1 MAQVINTNIASLNA
15 QRNLNRSQ
23 GQLNTSLQ
31 RLSSGMRI
39 NSAKDDAAGLAI
51 SERFTA
57 QIRGLNQAIRNSND
71 GISLAQTAEGA
82 LGEVTNNLQRVREL
96 AIQAVNATNSAS
108 DRAAMQQEVAQLI
121 AEIDRV
127 ATQTNFNGVK
137 LLDGSFTAQTFQVGA
152 NVGETISVATIA
164 DTTAA
169 GLSLSN
175 ATAARTSTAVGA
187 TALVAGDLTVNGSD
201 VGAVAADAALIAAA
215 MAATSSAITA
225 TATNTQTL
233 AFADV
238 IGTALVAT
246 TSATGTNFADIVVDA
261 AVATTSAASG
271 AFTAHTATAG
281 GGTYKLT
288 VDGTDVVD
296 YTDSAADDLDATDID
311 SAVNAFISGSSG
323 AYTKTGTAAGG
334 DLVISKADGTDMTIG
349 ETGTLAGAAGFTGGF
364 LATHTNGTV
373 ADSPVAYRLQ
383 IDGADVINT
392 TVTAGQDL
400 TEAELDT
407 AINSFISSSSGAY
420 TKTGTLAG
428 GNLVISKA
436 DGTDMTITQTGSGL
450 TGLTGTST
458 NGSPLTAPAY
468 SFALDGTNI
477 NLTSAIAGSDATV
490 TGTEVAAAISAVS
503 GFTASYASGNLTIT
517 KTGGGNFTLGEAGSD
532 AAGSEGLASST
543 TTTYRGTISVTA
555 TGEDLVIG
563 GTTPSKAGLTAATTT
578 ATGNTLTVETVA
590 GANALIT
597 AIDTALNT
605 VNGARATLG
614 AIQNRFESVVTSLQ
628 TSSESL
634 SAARSRIQDTD
645 FAAETAQLTKAQI
658 LQQAG
663 MAMMAQANQLP
674 QGVLSLL
681 QQ

>member
-23 GQLNTSLQ
+23 GQLATSLQ

-121 AEIDRV
+121 SEIDRV

-152 NVGETISVATIA
+152 NVGETISVASIA

-169 GLSLSN
+169 GLSLSDGTAV
-175 ATAARTSTAVGA
+175 ATGNVGA
-187 TALVAGDLTVNGSD
+187 TALSAGDLTINGVD
-201 VGAVAADAALIAAA
+201 VGAVAADAAAIATAIAA
-215 MAATSSAITA
+215 TNSNITA
-225 TATNTQTL
+225 TATNQKTI

-238 IGTALVAT
+238 VGTALTAT
-246 TSATGTNFADIVVDA
+246 NSTAGTNFTDIVVAA
-261 AVATTSAASG
+261 AVPTDSAVTG
-271 AFTAHTATAG
+271 AFTDTVQNNGDT
-281 GGTYKLT
+281 LT
-288 VDGTDVVD
+288 LTIDGISVINF
-296 YTDSAADDLDATDID
+296 TDSGTNFTAA
-311 SAVNAFISGSSG
+311 NAQTAINNFISGNSG
-323 AYTKTGTAAGG
+323 YSIASGTVAGG
-334 DLVISKADGTDMTIG
+334 DLVIRKADGSDMNIVQG
-349 ETGTLAGAAGFTGGF
+349 GSLAGTAGFQAAGFVANHTG
-364 LATHTNGTV
+364 GTV
-373 ADSPVAYRLQ
+373 AGSPVTYQLT
-383 IDGADVINT
+383 IDSLSVINQ
-392 TVTAGQDL
+392 TVNPGQDL

-407 AINSFISSSSGAY
+407 AINSFISSNSSAY
-420 TKTGTLAG
+420 SKTGSLAG
-428 GNLVISKA
+428 GNLVITKA
-436 DGTDMTITQTGSGL
+436 DGSDMAIVQTGSGL
-450 TGLTGTST
+450 TGLTGTHT
-458 NGSPLTAPAY
+458 GGSPLVAPSY

-477 NLTSAIAGSDATV
+477 NLTSAISGNDATV

-503 GFTASYASGNLTIT
+503 GFSATYSSGNLVIT
-517 KTGGGNFTLGEAGSD
+517 KTDGSNFTLGEAGSD

-543 TTTYRGTISVTA
+543 TTTYRGSVSVTS
-555 TGEDLVIG
+555 TGEDLEIG
-563 GTTPSKAGLTAATTT
+563 GTAPNKAGLTAGTVAES
-578 ATGNTLTVETVA
+578 GNTLTVETVS

-645 FAAETAQLTKAQI
+645 FAAETAQLTKSQI